1 MEISIENNVSAVI
14 DFKLNGKVVAVIG
27 LSGGLTF
34 IKGVNLSISEIDAVE
49 NACVEYHKS
58 NCKLKLA

>member
-1 MEISIENNVSAVI
+1 MGISIENNVGTVI
-14 DFKLNGKVVAVIG
+14 DFKLNGKLVAVIG

-34 IKGVNLSISEIDAVE
+34 IKGVKLTIVEIDAIE
-49 NACVEYHKS
+49 NACIEYHKS